1 LSERP
6 RGAIYAFFVGNAGLP
21 IDYAPTKDIQVYS
34 GLQNQTMSDRTKK
47 RCPSLRRQQLLVG
60 ISAKGR
66 GSSTFR
72 RGRRATKTIWY
83 RADLVEF
90 ARVAPVARR

>member
-1 LSERP
+1 VP
-6 RGAIYAFFVGNAGLP
+6 P

-34 GLQNQTMSDRTKK
+34 GLQNQTMPDRTKK
-47 RCPSLRRQQLLVG
+47 RCPSLKRQQLLVG
-60 ISAKGR
+60 TISAKGR
-66 GSSTFR
+66 GSSAFR